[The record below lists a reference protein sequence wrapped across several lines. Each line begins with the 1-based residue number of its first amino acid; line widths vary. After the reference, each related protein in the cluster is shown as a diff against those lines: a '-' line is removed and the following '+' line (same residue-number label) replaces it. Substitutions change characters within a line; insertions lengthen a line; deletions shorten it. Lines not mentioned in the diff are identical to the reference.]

1 MIQERYPSPDQTNHR
16 DSLLTLTVS
25 NRDLPVKPF
34 PASFC
39 SPGKICITCEVMT
52 SSGTQEK
59 NVDGGEASSASSK
72 NKGMGK
78 RRCNVLAV
86 RCAHLPNK
94 HTFYAGLS
102 VRYEPSCSE
111 ATGLGWGDTMPFTH
125 WPGQFGC
132 HSLKGYQLQHSSSS
146 PVSLGGAPAPSSSC
160 FLEPKPMPLNRKF
173 LFVLRVVAT
182 SCGAASFEHSQ
193 DSVPG

>member
-1 MIQERYPSPDQTNHR
+1 MRDKVKCHSNNRPSLFRSTHPAPTYLSLSHTGLCKQGGHFLVYLRGPRWNSPEITVLSQSSSLPTSLPVHPRVIQERYPSPDQTNHR

-25 NRDLPVKPF
+25 NRDLPIKPF

-39 SPGKICITCEVMT
+39 SPGKICIMCEVMT

-111 ATGLGWGDTMPFTH
+111 ATGLGWGDTVPFTH
-125 WPGQFGC
+125 
-132 HSLKGYQLQHSSSS
+132 
-146 PVSLGGAPAPSSSC
+146 
-160 FLEPKPMPLNRKF
+160 
-173 LFVLRVVAT
+173 
-182 SCGAASFEHSQ
+182 
-193 DSVPG
+193 